1 MEYCVVTKII
11 KKIRKKNNSKHN
23 VELVRYRAIFT
34 GIIKECASVYI
45 TEWFLEWSDSRS
57 WLVYCNL

>member
-11 KKIRKKNNSKHN
+11 KKTRKKNLKHN
-23 VELVRYRAIFT
+23 VEVVRYRAIFT

-45 TEWFLEWSDSRS
+45 TIWFLEWSNSRP
-57 WLVYCNL
+57 WLV